1 VRLGRFTA
9 ACAAAVVLFAAV
21 LACTF
26 PTDVVVRHVLAR
38 IGPPRSTTLVFQH
51 AALRPWGLRLDQ
63 VALRDAEG
71 GVLASADWV
80 HLRPSLLGLAR
91 DRTGR
96 PLQASALACGG
107 RVDAML
113 GVDSVLAL
121 EWHDLDLGSCPL
133 LSTHGALAGR
143 ADGTARL
150 RLSLAGEPE
159 GEGRVT
165 VRGAR
170 MRLRR
175 PRLPLDELHVD
186 PALVRWSLAAGRLS
200 LGTIELQGPD
210 VEATGN
216 GTVRLAHP
224 LGQSAIDLH
233 LTVVAGAHAPPELLG
248 LVGFLPP
255 SGGGTD
261 GRDLRVRG
269 TVDEPRLGL

>member
-1 VRLGRFTA
+1 VRLGRLIA
-9 ACAAAVVLFAAV
+9 ACAAAAVLFALV
-21 LACTF
+21 LALTF
-26 PTDVVVRHVLAR
+26 PTDTVVRHVIAR
-38 IGPPRSTTLVFQH
+38 LGPGSSITLDFQH

-63 VALRDAEG
+63 VALRDPEG
-71 GVLASADWV
+71 GLLASADWV
-80 HLRPSLLGLAR
+80 DLRLSLLGLAR

-96 PLQASALACGG
+96 PLHASALACGG

-113 GVDSVLAL
+113 GIDSVLAL

-133 LSTHGALAGR
+133 LSTRGDLAGR
-143 ADGTARL
+143 ADGTAWL
-150 RLSLAGEPE
+150 RLSLAGKPE
-159 GEGRVT
+159 GEGHVS

-170 MRLRR
+170 IRIGR
-175 PRLPLDELHVD
+175 PGLPLDEVHGD
-186 PALVRWSLAAGRLS
+186 PALVRWSVADGRLS
-200 LGTIELQGPD
+200 LGTIELRGPE

-233 LTVVAGAHAPPELLG
+233 LTVAAGAHAPPELLG
-248 LVGFLPP
+248 LLSFLPL

-269 TVDEPRLGL
+269 TLDQPRVGL